1 MPDDSPGVPGD
12 SQDQDQP
19 PEDTEVTCAGGI
31 TLPAI
36 GVSDGPADDQE

>member
-1 MPDDSPGVPGD
+1 MPDD
-12 SQDQDQP
+12 QDQQDQP
-19 PEDTEVTCAGGI
+19 PEDTEVTCSGGI